1 MPDASAKFAA
11 ARAKITDL
19 EAQLALEQRHLGY
32 WRADYEELQAV
43 NTTLREKMA
52 DLEQEVAHLAAARQA
67 NRRLFDAVETQRAEI
82 RQLTEDRERSAK
94 AQAEI
99 TAPPAQQ
106 AALAAGG
113 GEEGPQD
120 GRSGA
125 LEAAVARAYAD
136 ALRKSLRN
144 MAVATELH
152 GLPPDGEALL
162 YAINHAIDKANAHSI
177 EAGVVFLSAQEKAKM
192 EDEAPAHAAED
203 MVAGRHVYH
212 EARRL
217 AR

>member
-19 EAQLALEQRHLGY
+19 EAQLAVEQRHLGY
-32 WRADYEELQAV
+32 WRADYAELQAV
-43 NTTLREKMA
+43 NADLREKMA
-52 DLEQEVAHLAAARQA
+52 GLEQEVAHLAAAREA
-67 NRRLFDAVETQRAEI
+67 NQRLYDAVETQRVEI
-82 RQLTEDRERSAK
+82 KQLTADRERSAQPP
-94 AQAEI
+94 ADIAP
-99 TAPPAQQ
+99 PPAQQ
-106 AALAAGG
+106 VVLAGG
-113 GEEGPQD
+113 GEGRLQD
-120 GRSGA
+120 RRSGA

-162 YAINHAIDKANAHSI
+162 YAIDRAIDKANAHSI
-177 EAGVVFLSAQEKAKM
+177 EAGVEFLTAQEKAKM
-192 EDEAPAHAAED
+192 EDEAPARVAED
-203 MVAGRHVYH
+203 MAEGWHVYR
-212 EARRL
+212 EARRA